1 MKRPIF
7 RVLGFGA
14 LLLLLPCGCFFSKV
28 PVKQY
33 YLMNYLPS
41 TTAPRLNPAPYPCTI
56 RLRDFSIEEAYN
68 RPQIVY
74 RQSPFELQYYVYRVW
89 AVKPAR
95 MVTDLV
101 YKHLMTRSLVSGVI
115 RRFDEGAKPDYEL
128 SGVIEALEEY
138 DSEELWFAHLAV
150 RMNLVRI
157 ADGQSVYTR
166 RFDIRKRVYKHT
178 PDNVVRELSS
188 LLEFIMTQA
197 SHDIDR
203 RFSKEYGVSPPGG
216 ETIADSAALAPEPG
230 DKVEEL
236 K

>member
-1 MKRPIF
+1 MRRF
-7 RVLGFGA
+7 
-14 LLLLLPCGCFFSKV
+14 LLLSGTLTAIAVTMQCTWGPL

-33 YLMNYLPS
+33 YMLNYLPS
-41 TTAPRLNPAPYPCTI
+41 TQTERLNPAPYPCTI

-101 YKHLMTRSLVSGVI
+101 YKHLVTRNLVSSVI
-115 RRFDEGAKPDYEL
+115 RRFDEGPKPDFEL

-138 DSEELWFAHLAV
+138 DSEELWFAHLAT

-157 ADGQSVYTR
+157 SDGQSVYTR
-166 RFDIRKRVYKHT
+166 RFDIRKRVYKHS
-178 PDNVVRELSS
+178 PENVIRELSA
-188 LLEFIMTQA
+188 LMEYIMTQA
-197 SHDIDR
+197 AHDIDR
-203 RFSKEYGVSPPGG
+203 QFSKEFGVASTPATGAG
-216 ETIADSAALAPEPG
+216 QGQPEPPEN
-230 DKVEEL
+230 VEEI